1 MADIKKLL
9 KSMTLRE
16 KLAQMTQLD
25 SVYHKAQG
33 SIEMTGPLHEMNI
46 TDEDV
51 AACGSVLGGSGAAYT
66 REIQEKH
73 LKNDRLKIPVLF
85 MADVIHGY
93 RTTFPVPL
101 AISCTWDP
109 ALAEKAAVITAKEAA
124 ASGVH
129 VTFSPMADLVRDPRW
144 GRVIE
149 STGEDPYL
157 NSLFAA
163 AMVRGYQG
171 DDLRGDHE
179 HIAAC
184 VKHFAA
190 YGAAEAGRDYNTT
203 EIGDYALREYY
214 LPSYKAAID
223 AGASMVMA
231 SFNSLNGVPATA
243 NQWLLRKILRDEWG
257 FKGAVISD
265 WGAVQELVE
274 HGFAED
280 GKEAAES
287 AIAAGIDIE
296 MMTSDYLQFGEELVK
311 DGVLDEALID
321 EAVLRI
327 LELKD
332 SLGLFEDP
340 FRGSSTEVEA
350 ALHVCPAHREAAR
363 EIATKSMV
371 LLKNENQTLPLSKR
385 KKVAVIGPFAE
396 ERKILGAWCCAGWT
410 GEAVTLGAALEEKL
424 GSNAVTCC
432 MGTGYEGEEI
442 DFDGVKKAVDGAD
455 VVILALGETQ
465 DHTGE
470 ATSRAF
476 IKLPGKQEELAA
488 AVYAMG
494 KPCVLVLF
502 NGRPSDVR
510 EVCEGADAVLE
521 AWFGGI
527 ETGHAAADILFGDCL
542 PEGRLTMSFP
552 YTLGQ
557 VPVYYNSY
565 RTGRPIDMEFSDK
578 KFLSRYIDIPN
589 APLFPFGYGLNFS
602 PVSYSDTTVAAVRD
616 NEEWTVSATVKN
628 EGKYPVRE
636 TVQLYIRDVCGSVVR
651 PVKELKDFKKID
663 LAAGES
669 AEVSFTVTTDML
681 AFTHA
686 DGSVY
691 AEAGE
696 FHAFVAPDSSVGAP
710 ASFRLKK

>member
-9 KSMTLRE
+9 ESMTLRE

-25 SVYHKAQG
+25 SVFHKAQG

-51 AACGSVLGGSGAAYT
+51 AACGSVLGGTGAAYT

-101 AISCTWDP
+101 AMGCTWEP
-109 ALAEKAAVITAKEAA
+109 ELIEKAAAIIAKEAA

-129 VTFSPMADLVRDPRW
+129 VTFSPMVDLVRDPRW

-171 DDLRGDHE
+171 SDLKDPER
-179 HIAAC
+179 IAAC

-190 YGAAEAGRDYNTT
+190 YGAAEAGRDYNTV

-243 NQWLLRKILRDEWG
+243 NQWLLRKVLRDEWG
-257 FKGAVISD
+257 FKGSVISD
-265 WGAVQELVE
+265 WGAVHELVE

-280 GKEAAES
+280 GKEAAER

-296 MMTSDYLQFGEELVK
+296 MMTSDYLQFGEKLVEE
-311 DGVLDEALID
+311 GLLDEALID

-340 FRGSSTEVEA
+340 FRSASPEAEA
-350 ALHVCPAHREAAR
+350 ALHVCPAHREASR
-363 EIATKSMV
+363 EVATKSMV
-371 LLKNENQTLPLSKR
+371 LLKNEDQTLPLSKD

-424 GSNAVTCC
+424 GSEAVTCC
-432 MGTGYEGEEI
+432 TATGYEGEEI
-442 DFDGVKKAVDGAD
+442 DMDGVKKAVDGAD

-470 ATSRAF
+470 ATSRAD
-476 IKLPGKQEELAA
+476 IRLPGKQEELAQ

-502 NGRPSDVR
+502 NGRPSDVK
-510 EVCEGADAVLE
+510 EVCAGADAVLE

-527 ETGHAAADILFGDCL
+527 ETGHAAADILFGDRL

-552 YTLGQ
+552 YAVGQ
-557 VPVYYNSY
+557 VPVYYNCY
-565 RTGRPIDMEFSDK
+565 RTGRPIDKEFSDL
-578 KFLSRYIDIPN
+578 KFLSRFIDIPN
-589 APLFPFGYGLNFS
+589 APLYPFGYGLNFS
-602 PVSYSDTTVAAVRD
+602 PVSYSEPVISTVLE
-616 NEEWTVSATVKN
+616 NGEWTVCATVKN
-628 EGKYPVRE
+628 EGVYPVRE

-651 PVKELKDFKKID
+651 PVKELKGYKKIS
-663 LAAGES
+663 LEAGES
-669 AEVSFTVTTDML
+669 AEVSFTVTKDML
-681 AFTHA
+681 AFAHA
-686 DGSVY
+686 DGSRY
-691 AEAGE
+691 AEKGE
-696 FHAFVAPDSSVGAP
+696 FLAYVAANSAAGAP
-710 ASFRLKK
+710 VSFRIK

>member
-1 MADIKKLL
+1 
-9 KSMTLRE
+9 MTLRE

-25 SVYHKAQG
+25 ASFHNAQG
-33 SIEMTGPLHEMNI
+33 SDAMTGPLHEMNI

-51 AACGSVLGGSGAAYT
+51 AVCGSVLGGTGADYT
-66 REIQEKH
+66 RGIQEKH
-73 LKNDRLKIPVLF
+73 LKLDRLKIPVLF
-85 MADVIHGY
+85 MSDVIHGY

-101 AISCTWDP
+101 AMGCTWEP
-109 ALAEKAAVITAKEAA
+109 ELIEKAAAIIAKEAA

-129 VTFSPMADLVRDPRW
+129 VTFSPMTDLVRDPRW

-171 DDLRGDHE
+171 DDLRDPE
-179 HIAAC
+179 RIAAC

-190 YGAAEAGRDYNTT
+190 YGAAEAGRDYNTV

-243 NQWLLRKILRDEWG
+243 NQWLLRKVLRDEWG
-257 FKGAVISD
+257 FKGTVISD
-265 WGAVQELVE
+265 WGAVHELVD
-274 HGFAED
+274 HGFAAD
-280 GKEAAES
+280 GKEAAEG

-296 MMTSDYLQFGEELVK
+296 MMTSDYLQFGEKLVEE
-311 DGVLDEALID
+311 GILDEALID

-332 SLGLFEDP
+332 ALGLFEDP
-340 FRGSSTEVEA
+340 YRSASTEAEA

-363 EIATKSMV
+363 EVATKSMV
-371 LLKNENQTLPLSKR
+371 LLKNENQALPLSKE

-410 GEAVTLGAALEEKL
+410 GEAITLGAALEEKL
-424 GSNAVTCC
+424 GSEAVTCC
-432 MGTGYEGEEI
+432 RGTGYEGEEI
-442 DFDGVKKAVDGAD
+442 DIDGVKKAVDGAD

-476 IKLPGKQEELAA
+476 IKLPGKQEELAQ

-510 EVCEGADAVLE
+510 EICEGADAVLE

-527 ETGHAAADILFGDCL
+527 ETGHAAADILFGDKL

-557 VPVYYNSY
+557 VPVYYNCY
-565 RTGRPIDMEFSDK
+565 RTGRPIDMEFSEK
-578 KFLSRYIDIPN
+578 KFLSRFIDIPN
-589 APLFPFGYGLNFS
+589 APLFPFGYGLSFS
-602 PVSYSDTTVAAVRD
+602 DVEYSETSVECTRD
-616 NEEWTVSATVKN
+616 NEEWTVSATVTNK
-628 EGKYPVRE
+628 GKYPVRE
-636 TVQLYIRDVCGSVVR
+636 TVQLYVRDVSGSRVR
-651 PVKELKDFKKID
+651 PVRELKDFEKTD
-663 LAAGES
+663 LNAGES
-669 AEVSFTVTTDML
+669 RTVSFTLNVDQL
-681 AFTHA
+681 AFDH
-686 DGSVY
+686 GSGDRY
-691 AEAGE
+691 AEPGE
-696 FHAFVAPDSSVGAP
+696 FHVFVAPNAAEGVA
-710 ASFRLKK
+710 ASFRLK